1 MSVTIS
7 AVIITKNE
15 EQNIERCLKAIDGW
29 VDEIVVVDSH
39 SSDRTRE
46 ICLRFSK
53 MRFVDHNWE
62 GFSKTKNVAN
72 GLATMDYILSLD
84 ADEEISAELREKL
97 LAIKNVLEPASR
109 QAYEIDRL
117 TNYCGQWIWHS
128 GWRPDY
134 QLRFFP
140 RGFAEWDGA
149 EVHEAIQLKPN
160 VERHRIENVY
170 LYHYSFYS
178 IADHIERVNR
188 YSSLGAEKIVRR
200 QKGALVFRAIFNS
213 FFRFNKSYFIKL
225 GILDGFYG
233 FVIAIVSAYAVFLK
247 YAKAHQIMKTK
258 KAMSR

>member
-15 EQNIERCLKAIDGW
+15 EQNIERCLQAIEGW

-39 SSDRTRE
+39 STDRTRE
-46 ICLRFSK
+46 ICTRFSK
-53 MRFVDHNWE
+53 MRFVGHNWE

-72 GLATMDYILSLD
+72 GFATMDYILSLD
-84 ADEEISAELREKL
+84 ADEEISIELREKL
-97 LAIKNVLEPASR
+97 LELKNNLVPGDR
-109 QAYEIDRL
+109 KAYEIDRL

-134 QLRFFP
+134 QMRFFP
-140 RGFAEWDGA
+140 RGLAAWDGA
-149 EVHEAIQLKPN
+149 EVHETIQLKEI
-160 VERHRIENVY
+160 VERHRIEKVY

-188 YSSLGAEKIVRR
+188 YSSLGAEKIVRLK
-200 QKGALVFRAIFNS
+200 KGALVFRAIFNGL
-213 FFRFNKSYFIKL
+213 FRFYKSYFIKL

-233 FVIAIVSAYAVFLK
+233 FVIAVVSAYAVFLK

-258 KAMSR
+258 KAPNR